1 MSPKTVP
8 EGRRV
13 PGGPVTGAEL
23 ALGLMTGAVGYVM
36 ADLVDRFLEHRQ
48 PIIDRQRWTFDE
60 DALFPNVAA
69 MERAF
74 GLLNTAPL
82 SPEQASTFRRTS

>member
-1 MSPKTVP
+1 VKNGQRTRG
-8 EGRRV
+8 ERRV
-13 PGGPVTGAEL
+13 PHAPVTGTEL
-23 ALGLMTGAVGYVM
+23 AVGIMTGAVGYVIS
-36 ADLVDRFLEHRQ
+36 DLVDRFLEHRQ

-60 DALFPNVAA
+60 ELFPTVAA

-82 SPEQASTFRRTS
+82 SPEQASTFRRTL